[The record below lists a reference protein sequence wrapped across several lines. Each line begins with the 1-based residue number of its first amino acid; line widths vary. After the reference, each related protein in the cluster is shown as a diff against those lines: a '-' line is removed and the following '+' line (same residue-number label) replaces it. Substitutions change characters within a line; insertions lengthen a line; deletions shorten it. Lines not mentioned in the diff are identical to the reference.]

1 MFSFFLHRNWKYSC
15 LDLPRRSMP
24 VANVEELYQST
35 KCVAQRREERCK
47 EINKMEKKSINY
59 PPLER
64 EFHRA

>member
-1 MFSFFLHRNWKYSC
+1 
-15 LDLPRRSMP
+15 MP